1 MIVPKGINMVV
12 NKTKQVSLPASLIQI
27 FSDYFDGMNALK
39 GDFKDRNRQLF
50 VLNRELLR
58 KLTKK

>member
-1 MIVPKGINMVV
+1 MVV